1 MAEIH
6 ENHEKTHAIDNGAR
20 ALGIIGTSLGGLSL
34 LSGGGLGKLLN
45 GLGGCCNNNP
55 SNNCTSVPV
64 PSTSEEMYLERK
76 QCADYLDVTKQYYN
90 GKINEIVERNRQF
103 NEEYNRN
110 NANVFQLYKYSRD
123 SKDELNN
130 KIEAVDK
137 KVDVMLAVRPYQDA
151 LIDAKI
157 NNTALMADFNL
168 YRKTCRTINGELVL
182 PNTPTVTGY
191 ASYSPFSCNCPTA
204 TTATT

>member
-64 PSTSEEMYLERK
+64 PATAEEMYLERK